1 MLLFNRVA
9 KPLIYAIIGLAIIGF
24 GYELFTDTT
33 GLLTQLLITAVVAVL
48 IVGAVYF
55 LFSKRN
61 GGNSDEMKRYRHAV
75 RQSKKKYG
83 QTKSPKLSNK
93 MKPSTLTSKVTG
105 KQKHNKKN
113 APQLRVIEGNKSKK
127 KNRASL

>member
-1 MLLFNRVA
+1 MLLINRVA

-24 GYELFTDTT
+24 GYRLFTDTT
-33 GLLTQLLITAVVAVL
+33 SLFTELLIGAAVAVL
-48 IVGAVYF
+48 IIGVVYF

-61 GGNSDEMKRYRHAV
+61 GGNSNEMKRYRQAV

-83 QTKSPKLSNK
+83 QTKNSKLSNK
-93 MKPSTLTSKVTG
+93 VKPSTFTSNG
-105 KQKHNKKN
+105 SNKQKQVRKD